1 MERKSCKHADL
12 VYTNSVSTSKT
23 CSSHMRNIERK
34 HDPSH
39 VNRFLVEV
47 EPDKINNDESRYH
60 SSAKLMIDNVRA
72 LI

>member
-1 MERKSCKHADL
+1 MQIWSLRQKHVRL
-12 VYTNSVSTSKT
+12 
-23 CSSHMRNIERK
+23 MRNIERK

>member
-1 MERKSCKHADL
+1 
-12 VYTNSVSTSKT
+12 
-23 CSSHMRNIERK
+23 MRNIERK

>member
-1 MERKSCKHADL
+1 M
-12 VYTNSVSTSKT
+12 SKT
-23 CSSHMRNIERK
+23 CSSRLRNIDRK
-34 HDPSH
+34 HDSSY

-60 SSAKLMIDNVRA
+60 GAAKPMIDNVRD

>member
-1 MERKSCKHADL
+1 MQIWSLRQKHVRL
-12 VYTNSVSTSKT
+12 
-23 CSSHMRNIERK
+23 MRNIERK
-34 HDPSH
+34 HDTSH